1 MREGESASDTEI
13 DSMYV
18 IMSGELT
25 VHVGGRDTQHIV
37 AVMRKGEIV
46 GERALLLQQDRAA
59 TVKAKLRCALF
70 CSLRLFRASALR
82 VPAGS
87 VLFCSLRLP
96 ERLPAASCALTGHT
110 DPFSLAFELRVD
122 TRHIPHV

>member
-37 AVMRKGEIV
+37 AVMRK
-46 GERALLLQQDRAA
+46 
-59 TVKAKLRCALF
+59 
-70 CSLRLFRASALR
+70 
-82 VPAGS
+82 
-87 VLFCSLRLP
+87 
-96 ERLPAASCALTGHT
+96 
-110 DPFSLAFELRVD
+110 D
-122 TRHIPHV
+122 T

>member
-18 IMSGELT
+18 ILSGELT

-59 TVKAKLRCALF
+59 TVKAKTTVCFFLSFL
-70 CSLRLFRASALR
+70 ASA
-82 VPAGS
+82 GS
-87 VLFCSLRLP
+87 LLCFDRAYRP
-96 ERLPAASCALTGHT
+96 FDSCT
-110 DPFSLAFELRVD
+110 
-122 TRHIPHV
+122 

>member
-25 VHVGGRDTQHIV
+25 VHVGGRDAQHIV

-59 TVKAKLRCALF
+59 TVKAKTTVCF
-70 CSLRLFRASALR
+70 
-82 VPAGS
+82 
-87 VLFCSLRLP
+87 VLFLASVPCVCLACAGRFCPPYTARLI
-96 ERLPAASCALTGHT
+96 R
-110 DPFSLAFELRVD
+110 
-122 TRHIPHV
+122 